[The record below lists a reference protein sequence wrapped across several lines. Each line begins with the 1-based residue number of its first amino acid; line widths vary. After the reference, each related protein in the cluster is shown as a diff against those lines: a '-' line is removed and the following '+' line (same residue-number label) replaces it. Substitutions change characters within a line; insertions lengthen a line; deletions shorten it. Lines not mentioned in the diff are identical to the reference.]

1 MNHIVLP
8 DLEPWPDLVS
18 LHPTPAGDPPPSSSV
33 HHSRGP
39 HSEIPTRDHPS
50 SWSLQTFLGYD
61 RGPQGN
67 VSPWGQSH
75 PHPLPDPVRPG
86 FPLST
91 ICKHLSNRCSK
102 LKSDDT
108 REIPSK
114 PINHFTNTRQY
125 YQLKENPSSMP
136 SGDPR
141 AHSSPRQPSPAQ
153 RSSAQLRQH
162 PPENFCSRLP
172 EASLTPNSQIPKSQS
187 FRAEGTRSNPHV
199 PFPRGKRGPRVGKRV
214 LHSHTASQRPSQ
226 GTEPWPDACPL
237 HSLRKSFPA

>member
-1 MNHIVLP
+1 MCSLTCSPRLIEPVFSPPLQVTLLP
-8 DLEPWPDLVS
+8 TSASLTPVAHTQRSPPEPTLPLG
-18 LHPTPAGDPPPSSSV
+18 L
-33 HHSRGP
+33 SR
-39 HSEIPTRDHPS
+39 
-50 SWSLQTFLGYD
+50 QFLGCD

-75 PHPLPDPVRPG
+75 PYLLPDPMRPG

-136 SGDPR
+136 SGDPW

-153 RSSAQLRQH
+153 PSAAQLSSAQLRQH

-172 EASLTPNSQIPKSQS
+172 EASLTPNSQIPKSQR

-199 PFPRGKRGPRVGKRV
+199 PFPRGKWRPRVGK
-214 LHSHTASQRPSQ
+214 
-226 GTEPWPDACPL
+226 
-237 HSLRKSFPA
+237 